1 MQTAGKCT
9 LHRLKTGKVAV
20 SEACSM
26 NVLLVHR
33 YREFSATKWDT
44 MYRRRGTV

>member
-1 MQTAGKCT
+1 MKN
-9 LHRLKTGKVAV
+9 GKVAV

-33 YREFSATKWDT
+33 YRDFSATVWDT
-44 MYRRRGTV
+44 MYRRRGKV